1 MSSSTLTPVL
11 HDGGMDPS
19 QPRSGGPT
27 RRSFTPAQKLEHLA
41 SYEAAA
47 ASGTGGAY
55 LRQQGL
61 YSSQITE
68 WRKLRDAGV
77 LSGKSAGARVGRP
90 SAEQS
95 EIARRRQLDVA
106 QRRLSRTEA
115 ALDIMGKAH
124 APPASRSSPDM
135 PPKTTG
141 AAVYGSCAAPCPRSR
156 RPGTGTLSTT
166 TTAAL
171 ATLWLSGFHSV
182 DTGNPP
188 ASLSRTSTPDTPPP
202 RESGAGTR

>member
-55 LRQQGL
+55 LRQEGL

-68 WRKLRDAGV
+68 WRRLRDAGV
-77 LSGKSAGARVGRP
+77 LAGKPAGAKIGRP
-90 SAEQS
+90 TAEQA
-95 EIARRRQLDVA
+95 EIARLRRQLDLA
-106 QRRLSRTEA
+106 QRRLCLLYT
-115 ALDIMGKAH
+115 
-124 APPASRSSPDM
+124 SP
-135 PPKTTG
+135 
-141 AAVYGSCAAPCPRSR
+141 SPRD
-156 RPGTGTLSTT
+156 GL
-166 TTAAL
+166 
-171 ATLWLSGFHSV
+171 
-182 DTGNPP
+182 
-188 ASLSRTSTPDTPPP
+188 LSRMPS
-202 RESGAGTR
+202 SA